1 MTVSSSVNKVTYSG
15 NSATTVF
22 PVNYYFLE
30 NSHLQV
36 ILVSNNV
43 ETVQTITSQYTVTGA
58 GNPAGGSVT
67 MLTPPPTGTQLII
80 VRNVPATQET
90 DYLANDPFP
99 AESHERALDKLTML
113 VQQVEL
119 DADRA
124 LKIPL
129 SSLPTTSTE
138 LPVPSANK
146 LLAWNSNAS
155 AITNLDPADVISV
168 VGQQNS
174 YADVFAGDGVTTSFT
189 LTRNPGTVFNIDVSI
204 NGVTQVPNVDYI
216 LAATTLTFT
225 SAPPAVASQVLARYS
240 EVFTLVDGDAAN
252 VRYLPA
258 GGVQTT
264 VQAKLRESVSVKDF
278 GAVGD
283 GVTDDTAAIQ
293 AALDSNAAAVYVPA
307 GTYLTSAPLVVNEYT
322 TLYGDNAGGTQGSVI
337 QKTGNAT
344 TLSHLFD
351 SVIGLEDLGGGQFTY
366 GVTIKSLRLVGLSGN
381 AYGLKLG
388 LATHGHFEDVTINDV
403 DIGIDGTNVWLTNY
417 TNVVCRNATA
427 GSIGFN
433 IATGTSNS
441 FTRCWAKTFDGGFN
455 LGTLNYSV
463 LNACACDTF
472 TEYAYSGGAAI
483 TYNGCGAE
491 DCDLAV
497 GGFVWGTGARSA
509 VLNSCQCLS
518 IDTSTSAGQSA
529 LFNFI
534 GTNATINNFRLP
546 SFTTGGLIDLVQT
559 TTAANV
565 QFNGGTLPTNF
576 YRKVYAQNVSDRVRF
591 DTVQYDEVYTSV
603 AANQYG
609 QDDEQWYL
617 TGYRKTSSS
626 QVQGKSTAVTPVS
639 FKASGPLFTNTYEVN
654 SGGSPTSVNIAQ
666 YVHTGSNSNSS
677 VFFRV
682 WATTTSSSA
691 LYEGYGDVTNGTAG
705 SITLTNVYGATL
717 TLSAQFAGGSPN
729 MLSFTMTSTFTKA
742 VVEVTISQR
751 ESTGSD
757 AWEWL

>member
-43 ETVQTITSQYTVTGA
+43 ETIQTITSQYTVTGA

-240 EVFTLVDGDAAN
+240 EVFALASADADN
-252 VRYLPA
+252 VRYVPA
-258 GGVQTT
+258 GSGAVTTNVQD
-264 VQAKLRESVSVKDF
+264 KLRETVSVKDF

-283 GVTDDTAAIQ
+283 GVTDDAAAIQ
-293 AALDSNAAAVYVPA
+293 AAINASLGKELYFPPGDYIVGTKLELPAQTALRGAVP
-307 GTYLTSAPLVVNEYT
+307 G
-322 TLYGDNAGGTQGSVI
+322 
-337 QKTGNAT
+337 
-344 TLSHLFD
+344 
-351 SVIGLEDLGGGQFTY
+351 
-366 GVTIKSLRLVGLSGN
+366 
-381 AYGLKLG
+381 
-388 LATHGHFEDVTINDV
+388 
-403 DIGIDGTNVWLTNY
+403 
-417 TNVVCRNATA
+417 
-427 GSIGFN
+427 
-433 IATGTSNS
+433 
-441 FTRCWAKTFDGGFN
+441 
-455 LGTLNYSV
+455 
-463 LNACACDTF
+463 
-472 TEYAYSGGAAI
+472 
-483 TYNGCGAE
+483 
-491 DCDLAV
+491 
-497 GGFVWGTGARSA
+497 
-509 VLNSCQCLS
+509 
-518 IDTSTSAGQSA
+518 
-529 LFNFI
+529 I
-534 GTNATINNFRLP
+534 GTNE
-546 SFTTGGLIDLVQT
+546 
-559 TTAANV
+559 
-565 QFNGGTLPTNF
+565 
-576 YRKVYAQNVSDRVRF
+576 YR
-591 DTVQYDEVYTSV
+591 
-603 AANQYG
+603 
-609 QDDEQWYL
+609 
-617 TGYRKTSSS
+617 
-626 QVQGKSTAVTPVS
+626 
-639 FKASGPLFTNTYEVN
+639 
-654 SGGSPTSVNIAQ
+654 
-666 YVHTGSNSNSS
+666 
-677 VFFRV
+677 
-682 WATTTSSSA
+682 
-691 LYEGYGDVTNGTAG
+691 
-705 SITLTNVYGATL
+705 GATL
-717 TLSAQFAGGSPN
+717 RAGPGLSDYIIQNKFLTTAP
-729 MLSFTMTSTFTKA
+729 T
-742 VVEVTISQR
+742 
-751 ESTGSD
+751 D
-757 AWEWL
+757 P